1 MRVLLWFTGKV
12 LVNSVRRALQ
22 SPTRLIGVLFLVAWW
37 FSIVGA
43 NFFRYPRR
51 EAVAIEALPSEI
63 YPILR
68 LVVLG
73 GFLLVFVLRLLMS
86 FRPPGNYQGAD
97 ADVLFP
103 TPVNPKAVLL
113 HRFVIDYLFTL
124 LFPIIVLLF
133 GGRQTWRGFEI
144 LSRGVD
150 DPALAA
156 RMALG
161 AFLLLSLFGV
171 AASYAIGLVINRD
184 TPGGRKARRWFGIL
198 LGAAG
203 AYLLGAAAGAVRSN
217 DSVAA
222 SLALSDSWFARV
234 LLFPVKA
241 AADMALGV
249 TEGRAP
255 DAWLGAGILLGG
267 SIVLLWAASKQN
279 DWLYDMAAKQIGGV
293 QARRDAQQRG
303 DMFSIYGLYA
313 RQGKLKPRR
322 PPFIYGWR
330 SRGHWAIVWRE
341 AVLQTR
347 AYAATMLIMLLVLT
361 FLSALPLLAKDEKAG
376 AAAFLLPM
384 HLLAIFSFALAVAQG
399 GFLETLRR
407 TDVQKPLPFSMSTI
421 CLMDILGKSLLPA
434 AMGVASGLMLLV
446 SMWRV
451 PDYGF
456 AALLSFPAMA
466 CAVIA
471 GQMIVILNFPHVD
484 DPTQRGFRGL
494 VQFLAGAIAV
504 GPSVVVGIIFGLVG
518 IPLTFAAILSLVFS
532 AGVVALSAAVAGPL
546 YARFNP
552 AD

>member
-1 MRVLLWFTGKV
+1 MKALWWLTGRV

-22 SPTRLIGVLFLVAWW
+22 SPTRLIGVLALVAWW
-37 FSIVGA
+37 FSIVGS
-43 NFFRYPRR
+43 NFFRYERR
-51 EAVAIEALPSEI
+51 GTGAIEALPSEV

-73 GFLLVFVLRLLMS
+73 GFLVVFVLRLLMS

-97 ADVLFP
+97 ADVLFA
-103 TPVNPKAVLL
+103 TPVNPRAVLL
-113 HRFVIDYLFTL
+113 HRFLIDYVFTL

-133 GGRQTWRGFEI
+133 GGRQTWRGFEV
-144 LSRGVD
+144 LSRGVE
-150 DPALAA
+150 DPALVG

-171 AASYAIGLVINRD
+171 AASYAIGLMINRD

-203 AYLLGAAAGAVRSN
+203 AYLLGATAGAVRSE
-217 DSVAA
+217 D
-222 SLALSDSWFARV
+222 SLAAFLALADSWFARV
-234 LLFPVKA
+234 LLFPVTA
-241 AADMALGV
+241 AADMALGL
-249 TEGRAP
+249 TEGRAA
-255 DAWLGAGILLGG
+255 DAWLGAGALLAGSILLLG
-267 SIVLLWAASKQN
+267 AATKQA

-330 SRGHWAIVWRE
+330 ARGPWAIVWRE

-347 AYAATMLIMLLVLT
+347 AFGATMLMMLLVLA
-361 FLSALPLLAKDEKAG
+361 FLSALPFLAEDEKAG
-376 AAAFLLPM
+376 AAVLLLPM
-384 HLLAIFSFALAVAQG
+384 HLLTVFSFALAVAQG

-407 TDVQKPLPFSMSTI
+407 TDVQKSLPFSMSTL

-434 AMGVASGLMLLV
+434 AVGVASGLMLLV

-451 PDYGF
+451 PDYGL
-456 AALLSFPAMA
+456 AALLAFPSMA

-518 IPLTFAAILSLVFS
+518 IPLTVAGVLSMFFS
-532 AGVVALSAAVAGPL
+532 AGVVAACAAVAGPL

>member
-1 MRVLLWFTGKV
+1 MRALWWLTGKV

-51 EAVAIEALPSEI
+51 GAGAIESLPSEI

-73 GFLLVFVLRLLMS
+73 GFLLVFALRLLLS

-97 ADVLFP
+97 ADVLFC

-113 HRFVIDYLFTL
+113 HRFVIDYVFTL
-124 LFPIIVLLF
+124 LFPLIVLLF
-133 GGRQTWRGFEI
+133 GGRQTWRGFEV
-144 LSRGVD
+144 LSRGVE
-150 DPALAA
+150 DPTLVG

-184 TPGGRKARRWFGIL
+184 TPSGRNARRCFALL

-203 AYLLGAAAGAVRSN
+203 AYLLGAAAGAVRSDN
-217 DSVAA
+217 SLAA
-222 SLALSDSWFARV
+222 FLALSDSWFVRFM
-234 LLFPVKA
+234 LFPVKA

-249 TEGRAP
+249 AEGRAA
-255 DAWLGAGILLGG
+255 DAWLGAGVLLSG
-267 SIVLLWAASKQN
+267 SAALLWAAARQA

-322 PPFIYGWR
+322 PPLIYGWR
-330 SRGHWAIVWRE
+330 AKGPWAIVWRE

-347 AYAATMLIMLLVLT
+347 AYAPMMLMMLVVVA
-361 FLSALPLLAKDEKAG
+361 FLSALPFLAADEKNADVLI
-376 AAAFLLPM
+376 FLPV
-384 HLLAIFSFALAVAQG
+384 HLLMVFSFALAVAQG

-407 TDVQKPLPFSMSTI
+407 TDVQKPLPFSMNTI

-434 AMGVASGLMLLV
+434 FVGLTSGLILLV
-446 SMWRV
+446 GTWPN
-451 PDYGF
+451 PDYGL
-456 AALLSFPAMA
+456 AALLAFPGMA
-466 CAVIA
+466 CAVVA
-471 GQMIVILNFPHVD
+471 VQMIVILNFPHVD

-494 VQFLAGAIAV
+494 VQFLAGAVAV
-504 GPSVVVGIIFGLVG
+504 GPSVVVAIVFALVG
-518 IPLTFAAILSLVFS
+518 IPLTLAAILSLLFS
-532 AGVVALSAAVAGPL
+532 AGVVAASAAVAGPL

>member
-1 MRVLLWFTGKV
+1 MNALWWLTGRV

-43 NFFRYPRR
+43 NFFRYERR
-51 EAVAIEALPSEI
+51 GAGAIEALPSEV

-68 LVVLG
+68 LVVIG
-73 GFLLVFVLRLLMS
+73 GFLVVLVLRLLMS

-97 ADVLFP
+97 ADVLFS

-113 HRFVIDYLFTL
+113 HRFVIDYVFTL
-124 LFPIIVLLF
+124 LFPLIVLLF
-133 GGRQTWRGFEI
+133 GGRQTWRGFEF
-144 LSRGVD
+144 LARGVEN
-150 DPALAA
+150 PALVG

-171 AASYAIGLVINRD
+171 AASYAIGLAINRD
-184 TPGGRKARRWFGIL
+184 TPGGRRARRWFAIL

-203 AYLLGAAAGAVRSN
+203 AYLLGAAAGAVRSE
-217 DSVAA
+217 D
-222 SLALSDSWFARV
+222 SLAAFLALADSWFARV
-234 LLFPVKA
+234 LLFPVTA
-241 AADMALGV
+241 AADMALGLA
-249 TEGRAP
+249 EGRAA
-255 DAWLGAGILLGG
+255 DAWLGLGVLVGG
-267 SIVLLWAASKQN
+267 SAALIWAARRQAA
-279 DWLYDMAAKQIGGV
+279 WLYDMAARQIGGV
-293 QARRDAQQRG
+293 QARREAQQRG

-330 SRGHWAIVWRE
+330 AKGAWAIVWRE

-347 AYAATMLIMLLVLT
+347 AFGAMMLMMLVVLA
-361 FLSALPLLAKDEKAG
+361 FLSALPFIAEDERNAG
-376 AAAFLLPM
+376 AVFFLPV
-384 HLLAIFSFALAVAQG
+384 HLLMVFSFALAVAQG

-407 TDVQKPLPFSMSTI
+407 TDVQKPLPFSMSTL

-434 AMGVASGLMLLV
+434 VMGVASGLMLLV
-446 SMWRV
+446 GMWRT
-451 PDYGF
+451 PDYGL
-456 AALLSFPAMA
+456 AALLSFPALA
-466 CAVIA
+466 CAVVA
-471 GQMIVILNFPHVD
+471 VQLIVILNFPHVD
-484 DPTQRGFRGL
+484 DPTQRGFRGM

-504 GPSVVVGIIFGLVG
+504 GPSVVVAIIFALLD
-518 IPLTFAAILSLVFS
+518 IPLTFAAVLSLLFS
-532 AGVVALSAAVAGPL
+532 AGVVGVSAAVCGPL